1 MAVALTERLKAIIDS
16 GLYKNVRTLALTAK
30 INEVTL
36 GEAFRG
42 ADSRFSTIEAVLKV
56 CPAVRAE
63 WFMRGEGEMLHPNSS
78 EYKNYGTYSKAIA
91 EKAAADNVVNESVKE
106 KLEFF
111 QRENQY
117 LHDQIKI
124 KDEQIASLLALLT
137 NKPKEV

>member
-91 EKAAADNVVNESVKE
+91 EKAAAE
-106 KLEFF
+106 KAEAKKRKIEADAKARATKKAK
-111 QRENQY
+111 REE
-117 LHDQIKI
+117 
-124 KDEQIASLLALLT
+124 DE
-137 NKPKEV
+137 